1 MANIS
6 TKVAGTTFEK
16 RQNTLMGMRK
26 LIASGQKVSVVLVR
40 EPENEKDANAVK
52 VLTRWKKGEQTRR
65 AQIGYLPAEVA
76 AEVAPLMDNKTFVR
90 VHNFEITKTKIVG
103 VKLELAY

>member
-1 MANIS
+1 MANIE

-26 LIASGQKVSVVLVR
+26 LIDKGEKVSIVLVR
-40 EPENEKDANAVK
+40 EPGNEKDPNAVK
-52 VLTRWKKGEQTRR
+52 VLTRWKKGDQTRR
-65 AQIGYLPAEVA
+65 AQIGYLPKETA
-76 AEVAPLMDNKTFVR
+76 AIVAPLMDNKTFVR
-90 VHNFEITKTKIVG
+90 VHSFDITKTKIVG